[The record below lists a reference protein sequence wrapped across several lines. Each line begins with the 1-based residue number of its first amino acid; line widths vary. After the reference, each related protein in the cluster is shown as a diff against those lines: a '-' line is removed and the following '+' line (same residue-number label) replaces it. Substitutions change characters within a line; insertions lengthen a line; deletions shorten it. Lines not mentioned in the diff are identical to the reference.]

1 MAPRGLLGVD
11 LAESVDAHFGFTNIP
26 SVDAGLMAA
35 SSINSINIKRQYLS
49 LVGYQLNV
57 KMLKED
63 SRNIREMAS
72 SPSRMGV

>member
-49 LVGYQLNV
+49 LVGYQVNV
-57 KMLKED
+57 KMPKAQH
-63 SRNIREMAS
+63 SRN
-72 SPSRMGV
+72 GVFPIENGSVK